1 MVPKCTTGIA
11 NRGIREHPPIHTAS
25 LIGDTGAV
33 SFGFGVLAAVLLLV
47 LPGAVVARA
56 ARLGWP
62 AAVAVGPALTYG
74 TVELVI
80 IPFGALGIRW
90 NAWTALAWWWSP
102 RWRPVCQSCSP
113 GSVTPPPRSA
123 QWRAGPPWP
132 SPPASSWGRC

>member
-1 MVPKCTTGIA
+1 M
-11 NRGIREHPPIHTAS
+11 
-25 LIGDTGAV
+25 

-74 TVELVI
+74 TVGLVI

-90 NAWTALAWWWSP
+90 NAWTALAALVVVTALAAGLPKLLARFRDTAAEHVGRRLARQRNPLDP
-102 RWRPVCQSCSP
+102 RHRTGVVDPH
-113 GSVTPPPRSA
+113 G
-123 QWRAGPPWP
+123 
-132 SPPASSWGRC
+132 

>member
-1 MVPKCTTGIA
+1 M
-11 NRGIREHPPIHTAS
+11 
-25 LIGDTGAV
+25 

-74 TVELVI
+74 TVGLVI

-90 NAWTALAWWWSP
+90 NAWTALAAL
-102 RWRPVCQSCSP
+102 VVVT
-113 GSVTPPPRSA
+113 VTPPPRSA